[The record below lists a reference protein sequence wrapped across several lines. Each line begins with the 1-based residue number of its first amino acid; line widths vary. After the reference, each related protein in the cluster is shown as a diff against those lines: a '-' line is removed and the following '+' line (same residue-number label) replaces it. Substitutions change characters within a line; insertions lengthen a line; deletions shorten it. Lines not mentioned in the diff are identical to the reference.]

1 MNRTRWRL
9 LLIGWGVLGIA
20 AVGTMPAA
28 GYSSVTEALLRSLH
42 RKLLWIAVP
51 LAILVEALLFYAA
64 IRFHNN
70 DDPKPTE
77 ENRRLEI
84 TWTIAVAVILL
95 FVGASSYLVLA
106 NPMVSTTP
114 GSNSSGTGT
123 VNVHIIGQNW
133 FWEFSYP
140 THNVT
145 TTNRLVLPANRTVV
159 FTITSK
165 DVVHSVHIPSL
176 GVKQDAIPG
185 RTNTFRT
192 KATDTGTYRLY
203 CAEYCGTGHSKM
215 LATVEVVSPDAY
227 QRWLQQQK
235 QTHAQ
240 NNTTNGSSQNDSS
253 SDSRSS
259 PIVGESRSL

>member
-1 MNRTRWRL
+1 MNRTRFRL
-9 LLIGWGVLGIA
+9 LLITLGVLGIA
-20 AVGTMPAA
+20 AVGTMPVA
-28 GYSSVTEALLRSLH
+28 GYNSVTEALLRSLH

-70 DDPKPTE
+70 DDPKSTE

-84 TWTIAVAVILL
+84 AWTIAVAVILL

-106 NPMVSTTP
+106 NPMVSNTLA
-114 GSNSSGTGT
+114 SNSSNPGT
-123 VNVHIIGQNW
+123 VNVHVTGQNW

-140 THNVT
+140 NDNVT

-159 FTITSK
+159 FMVTSK
-165 DVVHSVHIPSL
+165 DVIHSVHIPSL

-203 CAEYCGTGHSKM
+203 CAEFCGTGHSKM
-215 LATVEVVSPDAY
+215 LATVEIVSPDAY

-235 QTHAQ
+235 HAQ
-240 NNTTNGSSQNDSS
+240 NNTTNGSSQKDIS

-259 PIVGESRSL
+259 PTAGESRSL